1 MPYSVYSFADV
12 SMTIS
17 HPSVGQYISES
28 GEGLGSIAVSRA
40 TDNTVHDLS
49 ADGAVMVSKIKGRN
63 GTIAITIQQISN
75 LNKWLLKWFNYL
87 ETAATDQWADTKVVI
102 RSPVMQDLITALG
115 VSPQKPAEKPYQAQ
129 GQNISWALMAADIQQ
144 D

>member
-129 GQNISWALMAADIQQ
+129 GQNISWALMAADSQQ